1 MSTRIEESV
10 KEAAL
15 DAGFDLA
22 GIAAVRD
29 FPELARFPEWI
40 SSGRAGEMKYL
51 ESRDDKG
58 RLKRASLPSIF
69 PWARSVIVC
78 AVNYNTTQ
86 PYSTGQGRSAWP
98 RFDTCRSSPQTTL
111 TFFERAAGTR
121 APVPPQPARTQI
133 VARWTPGPRTCC
145 RRVCHNEHGLPERIT
160 TGRQQLSRL
169 MHLCR
174 CSRPGGKIT
183 PAYNTLPAYNEGL
196 LCAPP
201 RK

>member
-1 MSTRIEESV
+1 M
-10 KEAAL
+10 AL
-15 DAGFDLA
+15 LLVLA
-22 GIAAVRD
+22 GRSRFRLRGARVIGEIPVDWTPQAA
-29 FPELARFPEWI
+29 W
-40 SSGRAGEMKYL
+40 
-51 ESRDDKG
+51 
-58 RLKRASLPSIF
+58 
-69 PWARSVIVC
+69 
-78 AVNYNTTQ
+78 
-86 PYSTGQGRSAWP
+86 
-98 RFDTCRSSPQTTL
+98 
-111 TFFERAAGTR
+111 
-121 APVPPQPARTQI
+121 TQI
-133 VARWTPGPRTCC
+133 VARWIPGPRTRC